1 MIYQW
6 IVPPHDH
13 VASGSDL
20 LVKSEHEHVS
30 DEDRGVKNVDME
42 QDNKYHYQ
50 IRYHTH
56 YGHTFSVVFVLE
68 VEEHILFC
76 LPIG

>member
-20 LVKSEHEHVS
+20 VVKSEHEHAS

-50 IRYHTH
+50 ISYTLWP
-56 YGHTFSVVFVLE
+56 HTFSVVFVLE
-68 VEEHILFC
+68 VDEHILFC

>member
-20 LVKSEHEHVS
+20 VVKSEHEHAS

-50 IRYHTH
+50 I
-56 YGHTFSVVFVLE
+56 
-68 VEEHILFC
+68 
-76 LPIG
+76 

>member
-20 LVKSEHEHVS
+20 LVKSEHEHAS

-56 YGHTFSVVFVLE
+56 YGHTLSLW
-68 VEEHILFC
+68 C
-76 LPIG
+76 LC